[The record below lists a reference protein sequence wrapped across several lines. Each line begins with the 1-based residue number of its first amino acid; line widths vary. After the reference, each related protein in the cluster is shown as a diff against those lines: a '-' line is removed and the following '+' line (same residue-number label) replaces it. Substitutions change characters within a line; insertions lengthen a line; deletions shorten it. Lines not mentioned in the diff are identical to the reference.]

1 MQPSTRMEQVEMETI
16 HTLQEFMLHTKNII
30 YILII
35 IALVAMPAFWKFLNG
50 DDKNSNI
57 R

>member
-1 MQPSTRMEQVEMETI
+1 MEQVEMETI

-30 YILII
+30 YILMV
-35 IALVAMPAFWKFLNG
+35 IALVAMPVFWKFLNG
-50 DDKNSNI
+50 DDKDSNI

>member
-1 MQPSTRMEQVEMETI
+1 METI

-35 IALVAMPAFWKFLNG
+35 LGLLAMPVFWRFLNG
-50 DDKNSNI
+50 RDRD
-57 R
+57 